1 MKKSANQG
9 FTLLEAIVSIVLFS
23 TVGLAIFSAINT
35 SLISLSRTQAHTR
48 TATLTLNAIEI
59 LKQVNP
65 MENASGDVE
74 MGELTLEWES
84 ELLEPVRD
92 GAGYPGGT
100 GYYQIGL
107 YNMQAIIKDKS
118 EMLTIF
124 ELRAIGW
131 KQVRFWSPP
140 F

>member
-1 MKKSANQG
+1 MRKNANRG

-35 SLISLSRTQAHTR
+35 GLISLTRAQAHTR
-48 TATLTLNAIEI
+48 TASLTNNAIEI

-65 MENASGDVE
+65 MMDADGETE
-74 MGELTLEWES
+74 MGELTLEWQS
-84 ELLEPVRD
+84 TLLEPERD
-92 GAGYPGGT
+92 GVGYPGGT

-107 YNMQAIIKDKS
+107 YTIHATIKEKNHTLVSFD
-118 EMLTIF
+118 
-124 ELRAIGW
+124 LRAIGS
-131 KQVRFWSPP
+131 KQVRFWESP

>member
-1 MKKSANQG
+1 MNRRVNRG

-35 SLISLSRTQAHTR
+35 NLISLSRMQKHTR
-48 TATLTLNAIEI
+48 TATLTLNGIEI

-65 MENASGDVE
+65 MKNESGEAE
-74 MGELTLEWES
+74 MGELTLEWEA

-107 YNMQAIIKDKS
+107 YNIQAAIKDKT
-118 EMLTIF
+118 EILTTF

-131 KQVRFWSPP
+131 KQVRFWKPP